1 MLVEVMDFK
10 LNVFDKLMII
20 NVGSSAF
27 YQKGVFNMNSYIYLD
42 HAATSPMNGQVIEAM
57 TTAMQHVFGNASS
70 IHGAGR
76 EARKYLDDA
85 REVLANSIGAHAG
98 EIIFTSGGT
107 EADNSA
113 ILGTVYARAN
123 EGKHIITTQVEHHAV
138 LHTCEKLEREGFD
151 VTYLP
156 VDQMGCVA
164 VEDVQKALRED
175 TILVTIMYGNNEVG
189 TIQPIAEI
197 GELLRNHQAT
207 FHTDAVQAYG
217 LEAIDVDQLQ
227 VDLLS
232 VSAHKINGPKG
243 IGFLYQKT
251 GTPLAS
257 YALGGAQEKKRRAGT
272 ENIPAIIGFAKAVQV
287 ANKLREEKRSLYN
300 HFKQIMLDVFSQE
313 KLAFHVNGNEEQ
325 SLPHIL
331 NISFDGMEVESFL
344 VNLDMAGICVSSGS
358 ACTAGSIDPS
368 HVLVAMFGQGA
379 EELRNSIR
387 FSFGQDLTEKDIR
400 SAAEKTAQIV
410 KKLAKK

>member
-1 MLVEVMDFK
+1 
-10 LNVFDKLMII
+10 
-20 NVGSSAF
+20 
-27 YQKGVFNMNSYIYLD
+27 MNSYIYLD

-57 TTAMQHVFGNASS
+57 TTAMQEVFGNASS
-70 IHGAGR
+70 IHKAGR

-85 REVLANSIGAHAG
+85 RELLAKSIGAQAG

-107 EADNSA
+107 EADNMA

-138 LHTCEKLEREGFD
+138 LHTCEKLERDGFE

-156 VDQMGCVA
+156 VDQKGRVA
-164 VEDVQKALRED
+164 IEDVQKALRDD

-197 GELLRNHQAT
+197 GALLREHSAI

-217 LEAIDVDQLQ
+217 LESIDVNELQ

-243 IGFLYQKT
+243 VGFLYQKA

-272 ENIPAIIGFAKAVQV
+272 ENIPAIIAFATAVQV
-287 ANKLREEKRSLYN
+287 ANELREEKRSLYN
-300 HFKQIMLDVFSQE
+300 HFKQIMLAVFSQE
-313 KLAFHVNGNEEQ
+313 KLAFHVNGDEVY
-325 SLPHIL
+325 SLPHVL
-331 NISFDGMEVESFL
+331 NISFAGMEVESFL
-344 VNLDMAGICVSSGS
+344 VNLDMAGIYVSSGS

-368 HVLVAMFGQGA
+368 HVLVAMFGQSA
-379 EELRNSIR
+379 DELRNSIR
-387 FSFGQDLTEKDIR
+387 FSFGQGLTEKDIQD
-400 SAAEKTAQIV
+400 AAEKTAQIV

>member
-1 MLVEVMDFK
+1 
-10 LNVFDKLMII
+10 
-20 NVGSSAF
+20 
-27 YQKGVFNMNSYIYLD
+27 MNSYIYLD

-57 TTAMQHVFGNASS
+57 TTAMQEVFGNASS
-70 IHGAGR
+70 IHKAGR

-85 REVLANSIGAHAG
+85 RELLAKSIGAQAG

-107 EADNSA
+107 EADNMA
-113 ILGTVYARAN
+113 ILGTVYARTN

-138 LHTCEKLEREGFD
+138 LHTCEKLERDGFE

-156 VDQMGCVA
+156 VDQKGRVA
-164 VEDVQKALRED
+164 IEDVQKALRDD

-197 GELLRNHQAT
+197 GALLREHSAI

-217 LEAIDVDQLQ
+217 LESIDVNELQ

-243 IGFLYQKT
+243 VGFLYQKA

-272 ENIPAIIGFAKAVQV
+272 ENIPAIIAFATAVQV
-287 ANKLREEKRSLYN
+287 ANELREEKRSLYN
-300 HFKQIMLDVFSQE
+300 HFKQIMLAVFSQE
-313 KLAFHVNGNEEQ
+313 KLAFHVNGDEVY
-325 SLPHIL
+325 SLPHVL
-331 NISFDGMEVESFL
+331 NISFAGMEVESFL
-344 VNLDMAGICVSSGS
+344 VNLDMAGIYVSSGS

-368 HVLVAMFGQGA
+368 HVLVAMFGQSA

-387 FSFGQDLTEKDIR
+387 FSFGQGLTEKDIQD
-400 SAAEKTAQIV
+400 AAEKTALIV